1 MVVKEVRG
9 YHWGGG
15 SVCSTGLGS
24 TGVTRFYSRETRH
37 QQGKMLQKANLEQ
50 STDPIRPLVGL
61 I

>member
-15 SVCSTGLGS
+15 SVCA
-24 TGVTRFYSRETRH
+24 TGVTRFHSRETRH